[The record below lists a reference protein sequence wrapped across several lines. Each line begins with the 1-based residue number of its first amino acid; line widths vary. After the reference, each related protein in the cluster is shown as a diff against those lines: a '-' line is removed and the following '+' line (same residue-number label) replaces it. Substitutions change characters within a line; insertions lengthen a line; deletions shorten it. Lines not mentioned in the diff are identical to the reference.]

1 MAEAYSL
8 AILELLIQQDGC
20 RRIDELWSIL
30 AAKFQRCNDFF
41 SVVGTTPDALESF
54 IRKQPALFSVSGG
67 YAYTPDAY
75 YNIFGNDPIQ
85 VSSGHHGFR
94 RAGSEHITNH
104 GGSSYCFEKLP
115 NTLEIEMEA
124 VKYFQDQLLR
134 KTERWIPIK
143 SLAGHLSQASP
154 SIRMVVGPQSE
165 FALFLLR
172 YPMIFQLQ
180 GELVGLSDKIRT
192 QWSGSQFISGKRKP
206 RPLSFHG
213 TEDPRKAPAERSQLP
228 MHLQTS
234 PAVPEDPLT
243 RNCNAQKS
251 TIALSIEDC
260 KALLW
265 LKYTVAQ
272 SQKQP
277 MPFASL
283 LSAIS
288 CAPKSVPSSIGWT
301 QIELLEFLRKY
312 NKIFDLDDVSHDIT
326 QQPTNSLHLMIV
338 NKTTS
343 SEDSNVLLAKR
354 GCIFCVNR
362 LWGIIDLGFHEH
374 VFFDRSLFK
383 HVTDLS
389 KHFQVK
395 ETVFFNA
402 VLASKES
409 RAKWRATCVWK
420 ETDRLA
426 NYLQG
431 LAPTRGGP
439 FVTDEFLD
447 MSLDD
452 PDSGLENSDHVQPIK
467 KSPLDSLRPLFDDV
481 SDAFDQCAPQFASVR
496 LAEAWELQ
504 LSPTGCALI
513 ASSEL
518 PIEPN
523 TNGDVFDC
531 CEKSAVK
538 GEHLEIARSRSIS
551 PVSEL
556 NTLSG
561 VPSISGMGDASSS
574 ARSSSPPRSNDRAR
588 CCMRCTCGAEIW
600 TQKPPVSILRTVA
613 TQTLF
618 TGEIMA
624 TKLYHEG
631 AVS

>member
-1 MAEAYSL
+1 MAEVYSL

-41 SVVGTTPDALESF
+41 SVVGPTPDALESF

-75 YNIFGNDPIQ
+75 SNIFGNEPVQ

-94 RAGSEHITNH
+94 RVGSEHTTNH
-104 GGSSYCFEKLP
+104 GGSNYCFEKVP

-172 YPMIFQLQ
+172 YPMFFQLQ

-192 QWSGSQFISGKRKP
+192 QWNGNQFISGKRKP

-213 TEDPRKAPAERSQLP
+213 MEDPRKPPVERSQLP
-228 MHLQTS
+228 MHLQIS
-234 PAVPEDPLT
+234 QAVPEDALT

-272 SQKQP
+272 SQAQP

-283 LSAIS
+283 LNAIS

-312 NKIFDLDDVSHDIT
+312 NKIFSLDDVSHDIT

-389 KHFQVK
+389 KHFQVGLL
-395 ETVFFNA
+395 FN
-402 VLASKES
+402 
-409 RAKWRATCVWK
+409 
-420 ETDRLA
+420 
-426 NYLQG
+426 
-431 LAPTRGGP
+431 
-439 FVTDEFLD
+439 
-447 MSLDD
+447 
-452 PDSGLENSDHVQPIK
+452 SG
-467 KSPLDSLRPLFDDV
+467 
-481 SDAFDQCAPQFASVR
+481 
-496 LAEAWELQ
+496 
-504 LSPTGCALI
+504 
-513 ASSEL
+513 
-518 PIEPN
+518 
-523 TNGDVFDC
+523 
-531 CEKSAVK
+531 
-538 GEHLEIARSRSIS
+538 
-551 PVSEL
+551 
-556 NTLSG
+556 
-561 VPSISGMGDASSS
+561 
-574 ARSSSPPRSNDRAR
+574 
-588 CCMRCTCGAEIW
+588 
-600 TQKPPVSILRTVA
+600 
-613 TQTLF
+613 
-618 TGEIMA
+618 
-624 TKLYHEG
+624 
-631 AVS
+631 